1 MTEKRLHLLT
11 ALLFALNI
19 SNHRGK
25 RVEHN
30 KCSDMANCSW
40 TYSSRMVLL
49 KEELISAT
57 CSWTASTTKE
67 VPSESQ
73 FRCLWLR
80 KWNIHANKNRMCK
93 ASNYWKITHKR
104 LYLRTALLF
113 ALNIY
118 NQKCKIV
125 EHNKCHDM
133 VNCSWTYSS
142 RRVSL

>member
-1 MTEKRLHLLT
+1 MTHKHLYLSI
-11 ALLFALNI
+11 AMLFALNTN
-19 SNHRGK
+19 NHRCK
-25 RVEHN
+25 MVEHN

-67 VPSESQ
+67 MPSESQ